1 MARPDSTASDRPH
14 RRPTTSNG
22 QPGLSTALARF
33 SHTLSQLRRDDLSD
47 AECAALRALQTE
59 LLRLGKPDRRR

>member
-1 MARPDSTASDRPH
+1 MATPDSAASDRPQH
-14 RRPTTSNG
+14 RPRTRNG

-33 SHTLSQLRRDDLSD
+33 SHTLTQLRRDDLSD

-59 LLRLGKPDRRR
+59 LLRLGQPERRR